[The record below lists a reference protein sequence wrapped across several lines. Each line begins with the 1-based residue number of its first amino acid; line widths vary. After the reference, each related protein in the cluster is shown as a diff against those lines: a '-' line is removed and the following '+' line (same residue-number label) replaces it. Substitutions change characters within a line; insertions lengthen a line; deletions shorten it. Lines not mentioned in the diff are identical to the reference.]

1 MDIQDESVSE
11 LKPYTANPRVISASA
26 VDRVAESISS
36 FGWQQPIVVD
46 ADNVIIAGH
55 TRYLAATQLGLD
67 VVPVKRAEDLTEEQA
82 KAYRLVDNKLS
93 DITQWDNEL
102 LIEELEAIGSPEEL
116 SGLLEMFLDEKAVES
131 DAAFLNDMIQADS
144 LHADQ
149 SAVSVGEYVTLSFV
163 LSPEDRDMA
172 VNALRMM
179 QHDHNLENTTQAL
192 IKLLGDLV

>member
-55 TRYLAATQLGLD
+55 TRYLAAMQLGLD

>member
-55 TRYLAATQLGLD
+55 TRYLAAMQLGLD

-131 DAAFLNDMIQADS
+131 DAAFLNDMLQADS

>member
-55 TRYLAATQLGLD
+55 TRYLAAMQLGLD

-102 LIEELEAIGSPEEL
+102 LIEELEAIGSPEEV
-116 SGLLEMFLDEKAVES
+116 SGWLEMFLDEKAVES

>member
-55 TRYLAATQLGLD
+55 TRYLAAMQLGLD

-131 DAAFLNDMIQADS
+131 DAAGLNDMIQADS

>member
-46 ADNVIIAGH
+46 ADNVIIAGY
-55 TRYLAATQLGLD
+55 TRYLAAMQLGLD

>member
-55 TRYLAATQLGLD
+55 TRYLAAMQLGLD

-149 SAVSVGEYVTLSFV
+149 STVSVGEYVTLSFV

>member
-55 TRYLAATQLGLD
+55 TRYLAAMQLGLD

-116 SGLLEMFLDEKAVES
+116 SGLLEMFLDEKAVKS
-131 DAAFLNDMIQADS
+131 DAAFLNAMIQADS